1 MKENSKRK
9 YLSMWLDKFRH
20 VHDDKLKCLNELS
33 SFFADHPNLS
43 EFGDKATEPN
53 ARKNSYSSQ
62 QKLFWIIY
70 SFFIY
75 SIILWNSFFELLRFK
90 KFLVQMTFKLFRET
104 IIKLNENICHTTL
117 YYFYSKYCF
126 FITTCVLYF
135 GSINSIFFAKN
146 DFTKIKILPWRKIGK
161 A

>member
-1 MKENSKRK
+1 MKESSKRK
-9 YLSMWLDKFRH
+9 YLSMWLDKFRQ

-33 SFFADHPNLS
+33 SFFADLPNLS

-90 KFLVQMTFKLFRET
+90 KVSCSNDLQTFSRNDYQIKWKYLPYYLILLLLEILFLHNNLCT
-104 IIKLNENICHTTL
+104 IFSVVSTQ
-117 YYFYSKYCF
+117 F
-126 FITTCVLYF
+126 FLLRMILQ
-135 GSINSIFFAKN
+135 K
-146 DFTKIKILPWRKIGK
+146 KILPWRKIGK

>member
-1 MKENSKRK
+1 MKESSKRK

-90 KFLVQMTFKLFRET
+90 KVSCSNDLQTFSRNDYQIKWKYLPYYLILLLLEILFLHNNLCT
-104 IIKLNENICHTTL
+104 IFSVVSTQ
-117 YYFYSKYCF
+117 F
-126 FITTCVLYF
+126 FLLRMILQ
-135 GSINSIFFAKN
+135 K
-146 DFTKIKILPWRKIGK
+146 KILPWRKIGK